1 MVARPLPVMCFMLCV
16 LFCFVFNS
24 MGYCQDQVV
33 GGCQSE
39 RLTLILRHSKTS
51 RKRKAVFLLNAM
63 AVCSQVVACANSPLQ

>member
-1 MVARPLPVMCFMLCV
+1 
-16 LFCFVFNS
+16 